1 MLNKEQQIQL
11 IRDSESYTNQELITK
26 YNIPDQMLRYYFQK
40 LGIKRVKSLKK
51 LTKQKADYI
60 RFNMDKDDKLISM
73 ILDVPEYRV
82 KIFKERIVNKK

>member
-60 RFNMDKDDKLISM
+60 RFNMNKDDKLISM